1 MKTLIKNNLYTII
14 GIVLLNVLSAILFV
28 RIDFTFNNRY
38 SLSKV
43 SKEAIQEIKEPI
55 TIDF

>member
-43 SKEAIQEIKEPI
+43 SKEAIQEDRKSVV
-55 TIDF
+55 